1 MNFSKLE
8 NLFKL
13 ECAWLENFILRKNK
27 FEKDQELYFPFKINF
42 QRF

>member
-13 ECAWLENFILRKNK
+13 ECAWFENFILRKDKLEN
-27 FEKDQELYFPFKINF
+27 D
-42 QRF
+42 